1 MKEKGTKLGIGE
13 LFLEYREGGKGS
25 RTTSEIKEK
34 VFNDYKQRDRWLRR
48 NRSRITI
55 ERIYA
60 VNI

>member
-1 MKEKGTKLGIGE
+1 MKEKGRKLGIGE
-13 LFLEYREGGKGS
+13 GS